1 MRWAFLLLACVATW
15 NTERFQR
22 FAFPDTYYRE
32 RISVY
37 EDVISDLRAEIADKR
52 ADLERL
58 RHGGV
63 VELEVYE
70 TIQSDW
76 NEDIQ
81 SAEELIEWYRGQ
93 IAASDQ
99 ALSEFLRQH

>member
-32 RISVY
+32 RITVY
-37 EDVISDLRAEIADKR
+37 EDMISDLRAEIADKR
-52 ADLERL
+52 ADLDEMKRGDVDDL
-58 RHGGV
+58 V
-63 VELEVYE
+63 VYDTLH
-70 TIQSDW
+70 SDW
-76 NEDIQ
+76 VEDIR